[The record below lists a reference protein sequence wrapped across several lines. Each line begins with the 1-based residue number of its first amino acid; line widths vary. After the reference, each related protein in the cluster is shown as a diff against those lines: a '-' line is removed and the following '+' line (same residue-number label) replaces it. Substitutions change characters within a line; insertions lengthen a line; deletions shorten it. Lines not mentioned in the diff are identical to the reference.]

1 MDKNKKLAYIEGT
14 LSLICNVLL
23 AAVKFWAGIV
33 TGSIAI
39 ISDAWHTL
47 ADSITSIIVIV
58 GAKISSKPPDDEHP
72 FGHGRA
78 EHVASIIIAV
88 LLAVIALN
96 FVIEAVNKLI
106 NREKVIFGTFA
117 IVVTVVSIV
126 VKEAL
131 AQYAFWAAKKTGS
144 NALKAD
150 AWHHRSD
157 AISSAVILVGIIL
170 GHYFWWIDGVLG
182 IIVSILIFHV
192 AYKIHKDTV
201 NSFLGEPPDKKFIE
215 DIKAVCNETVK
226 HEVNLHHF
234 HMHKYGN
241 HTEITFHIQLQ
252 GDLTL
257 HEAHRLATI
266 IEKCI
271 KKRYNIYATIHM
283 EPFDAHKT
291 SKFLH

>member
-1 MDKNKKLAYIEGT
+1 MDKNRKLAYTEGT

-23 AAVKFWAGIV
+23 SAVKFWAGVV

-88 LLAVIALN
+88 LLAVISIN
-96 FVIEAVNKLI
+96 FLIEAVSKLL
-106 NREKVIFGTFA
+106 NHEKVIFGTFA

-131 AQYAFWAAKKTGS
+131 AQYAFWTAKKTGS

-157 AISSAVILVGIIL
+157 AISSAVILVGIML
-170 GHYFWWIDGVLG
+170 GNYFWWIDGVLG

-192 AYKIHKDTV
+192 AYKIHSDTV
-201 NSFLGEPPDKKFIE
+201 NSFLGEQPDEKFIE

-226 HEVNLHHF
+226 HEVRLHHF
-234 HMHKYGN
+234 HIHRYGN
-241 HTEITFHIQLQ
+241 HTEITFHIQLE
-252 GDLTL
+252 GNISL
-257 HEAHRLATI
+257 HKAHDIATK

-271 KKRYNIYATIHM
+271 KKRFNIYATIHM
-283 EPFDAHKT
+283 EPFNAHKT
-291 SKFLH
+291 SIFLH